1 MEKGPSFL
9 EKLSDRLLKKF
20 LNLFSK
26 DDDWLEIDENF
37 IEKCDTIV
45 KMTGFSKIA
54 SSSDISFL
62 SELLK
67 LNQEISPEIPLI
79 RPKFSLFEFDWIS
92 YETRWVRNIYR
103 NASGSYSPN
112 GDDISEMVYQFRY
125 LGEFYPEEGDFIDED
140 TRDSEITDEE
150 MGDIRKIK

>member
-1 MEKGPSFL
+1 MEKEPSFL
-9 EKLSDRLLKKF
+9 EKLSDRILKKF
-20 LNLFSK
+20 LNIFSK
-26 DDDWLEIDENF
+26 DDVWSEIDENF
-37 IEKCDTIV
+37 IEKCNSIV

-67 LNQEISPEIPLI
+67 LNKEISSEIPLI
-79 RPKFSLFEFDWIS
+79 RPKFSLFELDWIS

-103 NASGSYSPN
+103 NTSGSYSPN
-112 GDDISEMVYQFRY
+112 GDDISEMVDQFRY
-125 LGEFYPEEGDFIDED
+125 LGEFYPDDGDFIDED
-140 TRDSEITDEE
+140 TRESEITDAE

>member
-1 MEKGPSFL
+1 MEKEPSFL
-9 EKLSDRLLKKF
+9 EKLSDRILKKF
-20 LNLFSK
+20 LNIFSK
-26 DDDWLEIDENF
+26 DDVWSEIDENF
-37 IEKCDTIV
+37 IEKCNSIV

-67 LNQEISPEIPLI
+67 LNKEISSEIPLI

-103 NASGSYSPN
+103 NTSGSYSPN
-112 GDDISEMVYQFRY
+112 GDDISEMVDQFRY
-125 LGEFYPEEGDFIDED
+125 LGEFYPDDGDFIDED
-140 TRDSEITDEE
+140 TRESEITDAE